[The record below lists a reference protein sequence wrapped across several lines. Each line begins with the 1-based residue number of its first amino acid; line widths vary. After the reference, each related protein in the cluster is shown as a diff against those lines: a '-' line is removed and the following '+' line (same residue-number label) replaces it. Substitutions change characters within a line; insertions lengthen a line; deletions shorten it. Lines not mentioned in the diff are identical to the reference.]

1 MPSEPT
7 KYKKATNLN
16 GFDDP
21 TNGRVTS
28 ANTRD
33 GMKYQLDGKEVPFE
47 DGFSLSVGRDKTP
60 SSIRSSF
67 THISQERWNKIFK
80 KK

>member
-1 MPSEPT
+1 MPSEQT
-7 KYKKATNLN
+7 KFKKATNLD

-60 SSIRSSF
+60 SRIRSSF

-80 KK
+80 NK

>member
-7 KYKKATNLN
+7 KYKKATNLD
-16 GFDDP
+16 GFNDP

-60 SSIRSSF
+60 SRIRSSF
-67 THISQERWNKIFK
+67 THISEERWNKIFNK
-80 KK
+80 K

>member
-7 KYKKATNLN
+7 KYKKATNLD

-60 SSIRSSF
+60 SRIRSSF